1 MTAPPRR
8 RISGH
13 LEHWGRTVV
22 MPAKRESRTKTDR
35 EDRFRYLVENA
46 FDVILE
52 CAISGRILYVS
63 PNIVDVLGYQ
73 PEQIVGTFLVDHL
86 HPEDADRGLEAF
98 AMAVGDGDLIH
109 ATLRYRDIDGAWRYL
124 EGRGRPYR
132 TPAGKLRVVIIGRDV
147 TSDVHAKETLRTVQQ
162 RLELHLRRLP
172 VAVIAWDADGLV
184 TEWNPAAENMF
195 GYTRPEVIGRVAGP
209 LIESVGAAGEP
220 FVQTLDAADDGTE
233 PFRVISTNRTKSGD
247 PVVCEWNI
255 VPMHDGHGAMSGVI
269 AIAESVSERER
280 ARTLEEAAYK
290 DPVTGMPNR
299 RLFDDKLA
307 SAADST
313 RRRSDTFAVLYIDL
327 DDFKRINDMHGH
339 HVGDAVLTAVGLRL
353 RVCVRE
359 TDVVARL
366 GGDEFGVILSS
377 LEGSEYAEEVAERI
391 LATVRQPLV
400 AADRIFEVTAS
411 IGISKFPDDG
421 ADATALQ
428 RKADAAMYRAKQKG
442 KFTFSL

>member
-1 MTAPPRR
+1 
-8 RISGH
+8 
-13 LEHWGRTVV
+13 
-22 MPAKRESRTKTDR
+22 MPAKRGTRTKADP

-52 CAISGRILYVS
+52 CAVSGRILYVS

-73 PEQIVGTFLVDHL
+73 PEQIIGTFLVDDL
-86 HPEDADRGLEAF
+86 HPEDADRGLESF
-98 AMAVGDGDLIH
+98 ALAVGDGDRIH
-109 ATLRYRDIDGAWRYL
+109 TTLRYRNSKGGWRYL

-132 TPAGKLRVVIIGRDV
+132 TPSGKLRVVIIGRDV
-147 TSDVHAKETLRTVQQ
+147 TSNVDAEENLRNVQQ
-162 RLELHLRRLP
+162 RLELQLRRLP
-172 VAVIAWDADGLV
+172 VAVIGWDADGFV
-184 TEWNPAAENMF
+184 TEWNPAAERMF
-195 GYTRPEVIGRVAGP
+195 GYLRSEVIGRLAGP
-209 LIESVGAAGEP
+209 LIESVSAAGEP
-220 FVQTLDAADDGTE
+220 FVQMLETADDGSE

-255 VPMHDGHGAMSGVI
+255 VPMHDGRGAMSGVI
-269 AIAESVSERER
+269 AIAENISERER

-299 RLFDDKLA
+299 RLFDDKLTTA
-307 SAADST
+307 VDST
-313 RRRSDTFAVLYIDL
+313 RRRSDTFAVLYIDI
-327 DDFKRINDMHGH
+327 DDFKRINDTHGH

-366 GGDEFGVILSS
+366 GGDEFGVILTS
-377 LEGSEYAEEVAERI
+377 LEADGYAEEVAERI
-391 LATVRQPLV
+391 LASLQQPLV
-400 AADRIFEVTAS
+400 AADRIFEVRAS

-421 ADATALQ
+421 ADATALE

-442 KFTFSL
+442 KSTFSL

>member
-1 MTAPPRR
+1 
-8 RISGH
+8 
-13 LEHWGRTVV
+13 
-22 MPAKRESRTKTDR
+22 MPANRGSNAKTDR

-52 CAISGRILYVS
+52 CAVSGRILYVS
-63 PNIVDVLGYQ
+63 PNITDVLGFT

-86 HPEDADRGLEAF
+86 HPDDADRGLEAF
-98 AMAVGDGDLIH
+98 AMAVGDGDRIH
-109 ATLRYRDIDGAWRYL
+109 ETLRYRDSSGDWRYL

-132 TPAGKLRVVIIGRDV
+132 TSAGKLRVVIIGRDV
-147 TSDVHAKETLRTVQQ
+147 TSDVQAEESLRGVQQ
-162 RLELHLRRLP
+162 RLEQQLRRLP
-172 VAVIAWDADGLV
+172 VAVIGWSAEGFV
-184 TEWNPAAENMF
+184 TEWNPAAERMF
-195 GYTRPEVIGRVAGP
+195 GYRRSEVIGRLVGP
-209 LIESVGAAGEP
+209 LIESVSGPGEP
-220 FVQTLDAADDGTE
+220 FVQMLDAADDGSE

-255 VPMHDGHGAMSGVI
+255 VPMHDGHGAMGGII
-269 AIAESVSERER
+269 AIAENVSERER
-280 ARTLEEAAYK
+280 ARALEEAAYK

-307 SAADST
+307 SSVDAT

-327 DDFKRINDMHGH
+327 DDFKRINDSHGH

-353 RVCVRE
+353 RICVRE

-366 GGDEFGVILSS
+366 GGDEFGVILTS

-391 LATVRQPLV
+391 LASLGQPLI
-400 AADRIFEVTAS
+400 AADRRFEVRAS

-421 ADATALQ
+421 ADATALE
-428 RKADAAMYRAKQKG
+428 RKADAAMYRAKEKG
-442 KFTFSL
+442 KSTFSL